1 MKMPA
6 VSVVI
11 LTHNRKDLLRQS
23 LSSCLGLNWPELELI
38 VVDNV
43 STDGTPEMIQE
54 EFGSRVHVIRRTV
67 DSPTAGRNEGFR
79 CAKGDFILSLDNDMI
94 ILDSECIHKAVALF
108 YQFPKVGL
116 LTLRIAGVEDPGSPL
131 REHWWHPVPFEI
143 GKDRFHFTD
152 YFSEGALFIRAT
164 TVCDTGG
171 YDDDYWACFEAVD
184 LSLRI
189 LRAGYDILYVP
200 TIGTVELQVS
210 RHESKTRSQR
220 NYYFLRNKI
229 WTAWKNCTLL
239 RAIHFV
245 GPRVLKDG
253 VLSVRYRWVDLWFR
267 AVSEGIAA
275 PSIIRRKRDPL
286 PPSAWKHIQRIRKGN
301 TLDLKEA
308 FLSTLP
314 LEQAIPT
321 ETTLDAIGS

>member
-43 STDGTPEMIQE
+43 STDGTPEMVQE
-54 EFGSRVHVIRRTV
+54 EFGSRVRVICRTV
-67 DSPTAGRNEGFR
+67 DSPTAGRNEAFR
-79 CAKGDFILSLDNDMI
+79 SAKGDFILSLDNDMI
-94 ILDSECIHKAVALF
+94 VLDPESIHKAVALF
-108 YQFPKVGL
+108 DQFPKVGL

-143 GKDRFHFTD
+143 GKDRFHLTD
-152 YFSEGALFIRAT
+152 YFSEGALFIRAST
-164 TVCDTGG
+164 LRDTGG
-171 YDDDYWACFEAVD
+171 YDDDFWACFESVD

-210 RHESKTRSQR
+210 RHENKSRSQR

-229 WTAWKNCTLL
+229 WTAWKNCSAAACDQLC
-239 RAIHFV
+239 RAAYFERWCAV
-245 GPRVLKDG
+245 G
-253 VLSVRYRWVDLWFR
+253 SIWV
-267 AVSEGIAA
+267 G
-275 PSIIRRKRDPL
+275 
-286 PPSAWKHIQRIRKGN
+286 
-301 TLDLKEA
+301 
-308 FLSTLP
+308 
-314 LEQAIPT
+314 
-321 ETTLDAIGS
+321 

>member
-23 LSSCLGLNWPELELI
+23 LTSCLGLNWPELELI

-43 STDGTPEMIQE
+43 STDGTPEMIRE
-54 EFGSRVHVIRRTV
+54 EFGSRVRVICRTV

-79 CAKGDFILSLDNDMI
+79 SAKGDFILSLDNDMI
-94 ILDSECIHKAVALF
+94 VLDPECIHKAVALF
-108 YQFPKVGL
+108 DQFPKVGL

-143 GKDRFHFTD
+143 GKDRFHLTD
-152 YFSEGALFIRAT
+152 YFSEGALFIRAST
-164 TVCDTGG
+164 LRDTGG
-171 YDDDYWACFEAVD
+171 YDDDFWACFESVD

-189 LRAGYDILYVP
+189 LRAGYDMLYVP

-210 RHESKTRSQR
+210 RHENKSRSQR

-229 WTAWKNCTLL
+229 WTAWKNCTLP
-239 RAIHFV
+239 RAITFV
-245 GPRVLKDG
+245 GPRILKDG
-253 VLSVRYRWVDLWFR
+253 VLSVRYGWVDLWFR

-275 PSIIRRKRDPL
+275 PSMIRRKRDPL
-286 PPSAWKHIQRIRKGN
+286 PSSTWANIRQIRKGHP
-301 TLDLKEA
+301 LELKETPPI
-308 FLSTLP
+308 STVIR
-314 LEQAIPT
+314 AT
-321 ETTLDAIGS
+321 HSAETTLDTVAP